1 MKRIRISL
9 LSLGLSLLLL
19 GCEGY
24 LDEKPNQNLVVVN
37 TLADVRSLLDNSNV
51 FNEQPVL
58 GVLAADGFYLADA
71 GVPNLSLYQV
81 GSYFWMDD
89 PFQGDYVGDWISPYE
104 QVFYANVA
112 LDALEKLGSQQESS
126 QVAQLWGEA
135 LFHRAYAYY
144 HLLQYFAPP
153 YQLAGGNEQLLGIV
167 LKNSPDVNEKAIRS
181 NLEECYRK
189 VLDDLT
195 EAASL
200 LPDIQFPKT
209 RPSKAIALGMLS
221 RLHLTM
227 FDYQSAAA
235 TAKESLEL
243 YPDRLDFRDVDGAAR
258 FPFERIGKEVIFYS
272 DLLSIAFNR
281 SSEVYVDTLL
291 ASTYW
296 EDDLRLPIYFDSVGH
311 NRLSYTGRLSGT
323 TSMFGGLSVGEL
335 ELNLAEGLARTG
347 DEVGAK
353 SVLEEFLSRRIA
365 SDEIPSLDVE
375 GKELIQLIL
384 DERRRELIGRGLRWT
399 DLRRINQEA
408 GYEITMKKSL
418 NGQSYILEPN
428 SVRYTYPIPD
438 DEIIL
443 SGILQNER

>member
-1 MKRIRISL
+1 MNRINIKL
-9 LSLGLSLLLL
+9 TILGFSLLLW

-37 TLADVRSLLDNSNV
+37 TLADVRSLLDNSSV

-58 GVLAADGFYLADA
+58 GVLAADNYYLADD
-71 GVPNLSLYQV
+71 GVADLSVYQI

-112 LDALEKLGSQQESS
+112 LDALADLGENEGEESAKLR
-126 QVAQLWGEA
+126 GEA

-144 HLLQYFAPP
+144 QLLQYFAPP
-153 YQLAGGNEQLLGIV
+153 YQMAGGNDQLLGIV
-167 LKNSPDVNEKAIRS
+167 LKDSPDVNEVAFRS

-189 VLDDLT
+189 VLDDLN
-195 EAASL
+195 EAVTL
-200 LPDIQFPKT
+200 LPDFQLPKT
-209 RPSKAIALGMLS
+209 RPSKVSALGMLS
-221 RLHLTM
+221 RLHLTI
-227 FDYQSAAA
+227 FDYQAAAA
-235 TAKESLEL
+235 TAREALEL
-243 YPDRLDFRDVDGAAR
+243 YPDRLDFREADENAR
-258 FPFERIGKEVIFYS
+258 FPFERMGKEVMYYS
-272 DLLSIAFNR
+272 ALLTIAFNY
-281 SSEVYVDTLL
+281 SSQVYVDTVL
-291 ASTYW
+291 AASYQ
-296 EDDLRLPIYFDSVGH
+296 ENDLRLPVYFDSVGP

-323 TSMFGGLSVGEL
+323 TGMFGGLSVGEL

-347 DEVGAK
+347 DEAGSIA
-353 SVLEEFLSRRIA
+353 VLEEFFSRRIA
-365 SDEIPSLDVE
+365 GDEIPAVDFE
-375 GKELIQLIL
+375 GKELIQFIL

-408 GYEITMKKSL
+408 DYKVTLEKSL

-428 SVRYTYPIPD
+428 SLKYTYPIPD

-443 SGILQNER
+443 SGIRQNER